1 MTNCSPAKIPV
12 AALQKGEAKC
22 VSAAMLQPRQK
33 PCCSLSWEVH
43 NRNLGARWHSCFS
56 AAGLVFAHEGSSLG
70 DVVCGGHFHAS
81 PRAACLCASA
91 SCPRAP
97 GAVLLWGGKST
108 GLWCSI
114 DCFSLCVINTEPPQ
128 TDLVCSAPGL
138 GGIHVFQICL
148 KVNLHS
154 SIFLTSLLYFL
165 GTSTCCQF
173 SRFGGTN
180 AVLLQCLL
188 CFEQSRVQVISP
200 LAMLAD
206 GS

>member
-1 MTNCSPAKIPV
+1 MC
-12 AALQKGEAKC
+12 Q
-22 VSAAMLQPRQK
+22 QP
-33 PCCSLSWEVH
+33 
-43 NRNLGARWHSCFS
+43 CFS
-56 AAGLVFAHEGSSLG
+56 PDRSRVALWTEKFTTGTLGQGDTAASQPQDYFLLTKAHPLG

-128 TDLVCSAPGL
+128 TDLICSAPDL

-148 KVNLHS
+148 KVHLHS

-173 SRFGGTN
+173 SRFGGPN

-188 CFEQSRVQVISP
+188 CFEQSRVEVISP

-206 GS
+206 SS